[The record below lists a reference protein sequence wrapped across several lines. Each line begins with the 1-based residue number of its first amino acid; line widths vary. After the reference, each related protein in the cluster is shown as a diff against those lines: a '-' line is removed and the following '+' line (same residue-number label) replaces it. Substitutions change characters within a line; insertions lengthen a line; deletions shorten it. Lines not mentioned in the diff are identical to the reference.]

1 MLKKVLSVAVLL
13 LVSVFSL
20 CLTGC
25 DKEKEDYLVI
35 GGMGP
40 LTGPAAVYG
49 IAVHNSAKMA
59 VEEINANG
67 GLANGLKLKLE
78 FLDDAHDATKVQG
91 NYYDLLENKGMQVS
105 LGCVTT
111 KPCLEFKKLS
121 VDDNL
126 FFITPSASNDEVPAE
141 KNGFQM
147 CFADGKQ
154 GAYAANYVND
164 NYKNQT
170 IGVFYKA
177 DDDYSKGIFDL
188 FKTSVDTTVT
198 LVETSFTGEGTD
210 FSTQIATLKEA
221 GVKFVFMPIYY
232 TPASLFMSQ
241 AKDANAFANDV
252 VFFGCDGFDGIE
264 SMDGFSL
271 SSIPQEVSMLS
282 HFDSSVTTGAAG
294 TYIANYKEKYG
305 ADTLNQFGASAYD
318 CIYALVKA
326 LNEIE
331 AANPGTVTKDAKVA
345 DLGTLLEAKFTSAD
359 FTFTGVTGG
368 GKPMTWDAS
377 GTVNKSALKFTL
389 KEADAE

>member
-20 CLTGC
+20 CLAGC
-25 DKEKEDYLVI
+25 NKKEDVLVI

-40 LTGPAAVYG
+40 LTGPASVYG
-49 IAVHNSAKMA
+49 IAVYNSAKMA
-59 VEEINANG
+59 VEEVNANG

-78 FLDDAHDATKVQG
+78 FLDDAHDATKVQN

-111 KPCLEFKKLS
+111 KPCLEFKNYSKQ
-121 VDDNL
+121 DNV
-126 FFITPSASNDEVPAE
+126 FFITPSASNDDVPAE

-154 GAYAANYVND
+154 GAYAATYVND
-164 NYKNQT
+164 NYKGQK

-188 FKTSVDTTVT
+188 FKTSVDPTVE
-198 LVETSFTGEGTD
+198 LVETSFTGDGTD
-210 FSTQIATLKEA
+210 FATQINTLKDA

-232 TPASLFMSQ
+232 TPASLFMKQ
-241 AKDANAFANDV
+241 AKDVSAFSNDT

-264 SMDGFSL
+264 SMEGFSL
-271 SSIPQEVSMLS
+271 SDIPQEVSMLS
-282 HFDSSVTTGAAG
+282 HFDSGATTGAAA
-294 TYIANYKEKYG
+294 TFIANYKAKYG

-318 CIYALVKA
+318 CVYALVKA

-331 AANPGTVTKDAKVA
+331 AEKPGTVTKDAKAA
-345 DLGTLLEAKFTSAD
+345 DLGTLLEAKFTSSS

-368 GKPMTWDAS
+368 EKPMTWDAS
-377 GTVNKSALKFTL
+377 GTVNKSALKYTL
-389 KEADAE
+389 KAADAE